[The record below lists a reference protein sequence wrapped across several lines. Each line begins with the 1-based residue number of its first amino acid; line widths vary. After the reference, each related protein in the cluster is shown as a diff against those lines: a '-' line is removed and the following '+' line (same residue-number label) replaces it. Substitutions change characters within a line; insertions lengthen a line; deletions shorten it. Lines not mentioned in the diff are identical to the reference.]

1 MVNKDVFKNSLDVLK
16 NKKLFLFD
24 MDGTIYNDD
33 ILFEGTIDLF
43 NQIKKQGGNYI
54 FITNNSSKS
63 VKEYIEKLSKM
74 GIEVNYDNFFTS
86 TQASIYY
93 LNKKYPNE
101 KIYCMGTKSFI
112 KELCD
117 SNINVTEEITDGAKV
132 VLIGY
137 DTELNYN
144 KLIDLCKMLCL
155 NVDYIATN
163 PDLVC
168 PTKFGFVPDCGS
180 IAQIIYNATKRNPIF
195 IGKPE
200 STMIDLVMQKFNAT
214 KEETV
219 VIGDRLYTDI
229 LSGLNAGVLSI
240 CVLTGEATK
249 EDIINGKIKPDLTIN
264 SINDIYLYLNV
275 KENINS

>member
-1 MVNKDVFKNSLDVLK
+1 MKNNVDVFNNSLETLK

-33 ILFEGTIDLF
+33 NLFDGALDLF
-43 NQIKKQGGNYI
+43 KQIKNNGGNYV

-63 VKEYIEKLSKM
+63 VKDYIQKLSKM

-93 LNKKYPNE
+93 LNNNYPNE
-101 KIYCMGTKSFI
+101 KVYCMGTKSFVQ
-112 KELCD
+112 ELKD
-117 SNINVTEEITDGAKV
+117 SNINVTEEVSNDAKV

-137 DTELNYN
+137 DTELNYD
-144 KLIDLCKMLCL
+144 KLRKTCKMLSL

-168 PTKFGFVPDCGS
+168 PTEFGFVPDCGS
-180 IAQIIYNATKRNPIF
+180 IAQMIFNATKKNPIF

-200 STMIDLVMQKFNAT
+200 PTMIELAMEKFGVT
-214 KEETV
+214 KDETI

-229 LSGLNAGVLSI
+229 LSGLNAGVLSV
-240 CVLTGEATK
+240 CVLTGEATID
-249 EDIINGKIKPDLTIN
+249 DINAGNIKPDLTIN
-264 SINDIYLYLNV
+264 NINDIYLYL
-275 KENINS
+275 KK